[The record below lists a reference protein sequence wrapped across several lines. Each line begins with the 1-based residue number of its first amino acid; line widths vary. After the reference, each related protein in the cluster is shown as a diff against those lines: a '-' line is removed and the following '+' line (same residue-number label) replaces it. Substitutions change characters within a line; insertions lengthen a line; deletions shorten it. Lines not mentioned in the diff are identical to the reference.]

1 MTLLRRTRSRFQGE
15 PIVWHRIKRQLSKQK
30 HAWYA
35 RNAIRPKL
43 IGLNASRELRKTS
56 QSECFHSQYGQ
67 DRWVVRNLL
76 PNKVGGVFV
85 DVGAHDG
92 QSLSN
97 TWYLEREL
105 GWSGL
110 AVEPLPEVYAKLA
123 AARECSTIQGCVTAQ
138 SGTAK
143 FQAIGGY
150 AQMLS
155 GLVTERDASHDARVA
170 REMAIHGG
178 ELSEIEVRCYTLGE
192 LLEQHN
198 IDHVDYL
205 DIDVEGA
212 ELSILENFD
221 FDRFHVSIIA
231 VENNYR
237 DHHIPAFLTRQGFD
251 FHSVVGDEFYVNRR
265 AAPSTPARAA

>member
-1 MTLLRRTRSRFQGE
+1 M
-15 PIVWHRIKRQLSKQK
+15 WHRIKRQLSKQR

-35 RNAIRPKL
+35 RNAIKPELMKL
-43 IGLNASRELRKTS
+43 DAGRKLRDTP
-56 QSECFHSQYGQ
+56 QSECFHSQNGQ
-67 DRWVVRNLL
+67 DRWVTRNLL
-76 PNKVGGVFV
+76 PDKVGGVFV
-85 DVGAHDG
+85 DIGAHDG

-123 AARECSTIQGCVTAQ
+123 AARECSTIQGCVAAQ

-150 AQMLS
+150 SQMLS
-155 GLVTERDASHDARVA
+155 GLVNEREASHDARVA

-178 ELSEIEVRCYTLGE
+178 ELKEIVVRCYTLGE

-237 DHHIPAFLTRQGFD
+237 DHHIPAFLTRQGFE

-265 AAPSTPARAA
+265 QALPKLAPAA